1 MKLLKKT
8 FSILLATSLIATPLL
23 SVNAT
28 ELSHSDLPEYYSSAD
43 HGYFT
48 IMDATTIQKYLS
60 NLIEYMPVYDIEE
73 IDKDID
79 LNTATAN
86 LQTAVNN
93 VYSSSFLEDC
103 KYNRSD
109 EYLRVEYQYY
119 DALRVLE
126 SPQNYHPTVINF
138 KAHCLNNN
146 LKALFPNIL

>member
-1 MKLLKKT
+1 MKLLKET

-28 ELSHSDLPEYYSSAD
+28 ELSHSDLPEYYSS
-43 HGYFT
+43 
-48 IMDATTIQKYLS
+48 
-60 NLIEYMPVYDIEE
+60 
-73 IDKDID
+73 
-79 LNTATAN
+79 
-86 LQTAVNN
+86 
-93 VYSSSFLEDC
+93 SFLEDC

-126 SPQNYHPTVINF
+126 NPQNYHPTVINF